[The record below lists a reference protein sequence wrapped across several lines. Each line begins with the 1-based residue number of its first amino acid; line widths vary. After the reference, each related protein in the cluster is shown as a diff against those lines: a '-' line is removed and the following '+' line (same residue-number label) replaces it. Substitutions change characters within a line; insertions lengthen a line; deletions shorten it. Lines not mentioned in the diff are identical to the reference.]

1 MWRGRRN
8 FFDQIESQMDGGDG
22 FKYGATTALIPSPS
36 TAHIRMDSVNR
47 ESMEGH
53 FNLLED
59 TLKEHDLMNRPAQIY
74 NMDESGMPL
83 DARPPNVV
91 AKRGQI
97 KVRYRQSGKK
107 EQISVIGCANAV
119 GQSILPM
126 VILREST

>member
-1 MWRGRRN
+1 MVATV
-8 FFDQIESQMDGGDG
+8 
-22 FKYGATTALIPSPS
+22 YGATTALIPSPS

-83 DARPPNVV
+83 DAHPPNVV

>member
-1 MWRGRRN
+1 MVATV
-8 FFDQIESQMDGGDG
+8 
-22 FKYGATTALIPSPS
+22 YGATTALIPSPS
-36 TAHIRMDSVNR
+36 TAHICMDSVNR
-47 ESMEGH
+47 ESMEGY

-59 TLKEHDLMNRPAQIY
+59 TLKEHDLMNCPAQIY

-83 DARPPNVV
+83 DARLPNVV

-126 VILREST
+126 IILREST